1 MTKAM
6 DAKEKL
12 LGTGARSSRRKW
24 LLGSVVTLAVAA
36 CGWYWWQS
44 AQPKAP
50 NYETVELKKGSIQV
64 TVTANGKLKPV
75 RTVSIGSELSGIVAR
90 VLVDVNSQVKAGQV
104 LIELDTA
111 KLQSAVNQAR
121 ASLSSAKANLAERE
135 ASVVEARAK
144 LNRFEELNRT
154 SGGRL
159 PSRAELDEQR
169 ATVLKAEASVL
180 AARAAIEDAQATL
193 ATKETDLQKASIKS
207 PVDGVVLARSVEP
220 GYAVAASL
228 QAVELLTVATDLRQ
242 LELEV
247 DVDEADVG
255 QVKPG
260 QPSTFTVAS
269 YPNRHFKAN
278 LTKVAYGAAASTD
291 NVVTYTTYLSVEN
304 PNLALR
310 PGMTATA
317 TIETARKDDIL
328 LVPNTA
334 LRFAPKVQAASS
346 GPAIN
351 PMMMRRLHAGS
362 SKTAKEVGQ
371 GQVQRRQTLYV
382 LRDGKAQKLR
392 VTTGL
397 TDGRM
402 TELISDEVKQGD
414 RIITQQLKSNI

>member
-24 LLGSVVTLAVAA
+24 LLGSVVTLAAAA

-90 VLVDVNSQVKAGQV
+90 VLVDVNSEVKAGQV

-144 LNRFEELNRT
+144 LNRFEELNRS

-269 YPNRHFKAN
+269 YPNRHFKAS

-346 GPAIN
+346 GPVIN
-351 PMMMRRLHAGS
+351 PMMMRRPHAGS

-402 TELISDEVKQGD
+402 TELLSDEVNQGD